1 MSIAARLASAALWAE
16 GRMLPVQGNK
26 IVVSNF
32 YGRGYGDHLKPCLL
46 YTSRCV

>member
-26 IVVSNF
+26 IVVSIF
-32 YGRGYGDHLKPCLL
+32 TAGA
-46 YTSRCV
+46 TVII